1 MKIKISAIAAAV
13 AAATLSMAA
22 DAATIDFHGY
32 ARSGVGSSTKGGS
45 MVCYNLGP
53 NNMGHFRLGNECDTY
68 LELQF
73 DSVLAEKAGTQFK
86 FHTMLA
92 QGTEQLDDWENTAPA
107 LRQIWTEATNIG
119 SGPLANSSLWAGKR
133 YYKRQDIHMLDMF
146 YNEVS
151 GPGAGIEGID
161 IAGAAK
167 FSLAYMRKSAADWSS
182 SNSDG
187 SKNWATGNYRPEYAN
202 SGSDTITNYDMRL
215 EGLAVGDFGSVDFM
229 GNIISPNTRTY
240 ANGTEA
246 DYKSGYALT
255 AQHTIGVLGGFNRAI
270 LQYAK
275 DGANLNGSG
284 SFATSDYKGY
294 RFLDHL
300 VFDFGAI
307 NGSAVIGYQNDKSD
321 QGNYDNKTW
330 TIGVR
335 PWYHFNDLYSVG
347 AELGHVQV
355 KPKNGETA
363 KLNKATLAAQI
374 APGKG
379 YWTRPSLR
387 AYYTYA
393 KWNDAAGNIS
403 CTGRDCGVN
412 VDSSDIK
419 GHTNGST
426 YGLQMEAWW

>member
-1 MKIKISAIAAAV
+1 MKMKFSAIAAAV

-22 DAATIDFHGY
+22 DASTIDFHGY
-32 ARSGVGSSTKGGS
+32 ARSGVGSATKGGS
-45 MVCYNLGP
+45 LVCYNLGP

-73 DSVLAEKAGTQFK
+73 DSVLAEKAGSQFK

-92 QGTEQLDDWENTAPA
+92 QGTQQIVDWEKTTPA
-107 LRQIWTEATNIG
+107 LRQLWAEATNVG
-119 SGPLANSSLWAGKR
+119 SGPLASSSLWAGKR

-161 IAGAAK
+161 VAGAAK
-167 FSLAYMRKSAADWSS
+167 FSLAYMRNGEADWK
-182 SNSDG
+182 SNASPDIYAVNNFAPNIANG
-187 SKNWATGNYRPEYAN
+187 GAN
-202 SGSDTITNYDMRL
+202 SVTNIDMRL

-229 GNIISPNTRTY
+229 GNIVKQNNRVDW
-240 ANGTEA
+240 AGVEA
-246 DYKSGYALT
+246 DAKSGYALT
-255 AQHTIGVLGGFNRAI
+255 GQHTIGVLGGFNRAV

-275 DGANLNGSG
+275 DGANLNGSA
-284 SFATSDYKGY
+284 SILQKNDYKGF

-300 VFDFGAI
+300 VFDFGAV

-321 QGNYDNKTW
+321 AGNYDNKTW
-330 TIGVR
+330 TLGVR

-355 KPKNGETA
+355 KPKVGDTKRME
-363 KLNKATLAAQI
+363 KVTLAAQI

-379 YWTRPSLR
+379 FWTRPSLR

-393 KWNDAAGNIS
+393 KWNDAAKGDGVAR
-403 CTGRDCGVN
+403 TGRDNETWVSGYSN
-412 VDSSDIK
+412 S
-419 GHTNGST
+419 TNGST